1 MRGPAPRISSSASV
15 DLTLY
20 RSRPESLL
28 GLHSY
33 VEPSHN
39 EVLACCSWLMLLY
52 IEAVDRYANR
62 RGFLSL
68 LLRCCDRKSSLLK
81 ARQPTDHQAE
91 TVRLLTFLFYLKESQ
106 TVSERLQEWNESDHE
121 QALVDGFRSP
131 LLKTHGKNFPQ
142 HSPSRIARNAV
153 RAYEALAFPY
163 PAESSAIGNRQRH
176 NGGTHKEHHNL
187 QADALLRRLDN
198 SQTRC
203 RKSPQLG
210 RRTTT
215 QCPNFKNSVV
225 QTGKCPGLN
234 NTNCVLSYTSIGDP
248 ASNRS

>member
-1 MRGPAPRISSSASV
+1 MRGPAPTISSSASV

-28 GLHSY
+28 GFHSY

-68 LLRCCDRKSSLLK
+68 LLQCRDKKPSFMRSKQL
-81 ARQPTDHQAE
+81 TDLRNQQAAF
-91 TVRLLTFLFYLKESQ
+91 LTPLFYLKESQ
-106 TVSERLQEWNESDHE
+106 NVCQRLGSWNLSDHE

-131 LLKTHGKNFPQ
+131 LLETHGKNFPQ
-142 HSPSRIARNAV
+142 HPPSRIACNAV
-153 RAYEALAFPY
+153 KAYEALAFPY
-163 PAESSAIGNRQRH
+163 PAESSAVGNRQRH

-187 QADALLRRLDN
+187 QADALQCLPDN
-198 SQTRC
+198 SLTR
-203 RKSPQLG
+203 
-210 RRTTT
+210 
-215 QCPNFKNSVV
+215 
-225 QTGKCPGLN
+225 
-234 NTNCVLSYTSIGDP
+234 YTESQIY
-248 ASNRS
+248 S

>member
-1 MRGPAPRISSSASV
+1 MEAS
-15 DLTLY
+15 
-20 RSRPESLL
+20 
-28 GLHSY
+28 HI
-33 VEPSHN
+33 

-81 ARQPTDHQAE
+81 TRQPTDHQAE
-91 TVRLLTFLFYLKESQ
+91 TVRLLNFLFYLRESQ
-106 TVSERLQEWNESDHE
+106 IVSEGLQEWNESDHE

-131 LLKTHGKNFPQ
+131 LLETHGKNFPQ

-153 RAYEALAFPY
+153 RAYEALAFPC

-176 NGGTHKEHHNL
+176 SGGTHKEHHNF